1 MGEVPWGW
9 ICALSTSGPGEVRPG
24 FMQISCEE
32 AKDWLAWGGGAGR
45 AHGSGP
51 TGARSGTGAV
61 QARPLDHRPSCRS
74 FSQAMPPLWVVLAL
88 GCLRLGSGK
97 RRMRRGWGAGLCPPW
112 TGRVLRPPILLK
124 GPERHLDG
132 NLTYSPQE

>member
-9 ICALSTSGPGEVRPG
+9 ICALSTSGPGEARPG

-32 AKDWLAWGGGAGR
+32 AEDWLAW
-45 AHGSGP
+45 
-51 TGARSGTGAV
+51 V
-61 QARPLDHRPSCRS
+61 
-74 FSQAMPPLWVVLAL
+74 
-88 GCLRLGSGK
+88 
-97 RRMRRGWGAGLCPPW
+97 GAGLCPPW